1 MIFLSICLFFKIFF
15 ICIKITYLTIEY
27 IKTKPIEKW
36 TLSDLQLI
44 GSDIIST
51 LSPLQVKTL
60 IDNIGLDAI
69 RILASKNSGLVLTQA
84 VTKQIV
90 AGLRAKLI
98 QLYGSDVNIYIRNLP
113 ADILDLLT
121 DQSFSEFLP
130 SEYDVLL
137 KIPSIFD
144 KIFNR
149 IVNLPNIILGSQPL
163 FVSRSIAQLAIRYL
177 VIVLIDYIF

>member
-1 MIFLSICLFFKIFF
+1 M
-15 ICIKITYLTIEY
+15 
-27 IKTKPIEKW
+27 
-36 TLSDLQLI
+36 
-44 GSDIIST
+44 
-51 LSPLQVKTL
+51 
-60 IDNIGLDAI
+60 
-69 RILASKNSGLVLTQA
+69 ASKNSGLVLTQA

-113 ADILDLLT
+113 VDILDLLT

-149 IVNLPNIILGSQPL
+149 IVNLPSLTLGSQPL
-163 FVSRSIAQLAIRYL
+163 FVSRSIAQLAVRYL